1 MRVFGVLSVAGGR
14 FFYDRCTQHAAAIGY
29 RVLFSLAP
37 LAIVLVSIVGL
48 VLQDD
53 EVRAN
58 VVDAIVDLLPVS
70 ADGRQQVEDAVTA
83 VASPT
88 SFLGLVGL
96 VVFAWTA
103 SGMMASVRAGLENA
117 MNVERR
123 PAARSKLVDLL
134 LVMGAGVLVLGLVAI
149 TALLDFLRAGVRAVL
164 QWLEL
169 DGSLA
174 TTTLGFGVPV
184 LAMTIVVMLLYRFV
198 PARRLAFRDALA
210 GALVTGVLL
219 LGLSLASSLVINQA
233 LEASAIY
240 GSLATVFIF
249 LYTVYL
255 YACALLFGAEVA
267 RAWSEPPP
275 PPDPT
280 PLREKGKRA
289 ILGMFFREYRNPPTA
304 PPPVKPGHRD
314 AQAVDAAPV
323 AGAPAADDQQDP
335 ASACRPPGR

>member
-1 MRVFGVLSVAGGR
+1 
-14 FFYDRCTQHAAAIGY
+14 
-29 RVLFSLAP
+29 
-37 LAIVLVSIVGL
+37 
-48 VLQDD
+48 
-53 EVRAN
+53 
-58 VVDAIVDLLPVS
+58 
-70 ADGRQQVEDAVTA
+70 
-83 VASPT
+83 
-88 SFLGLVGL
+88 
-96 VVFAWTA
+96 
-103 SGMMASVRAGLENA
+103 
-117 MNVERR
+117 
-123 PAARSKLVDLL
+123 
-134 LVMGAGVLVLGLVAI
+134 
-149 TALLDFLRAGVRAVL
+149 
-164 QWLEL
+164 
-169 DGSLA
+169 
-174 TTTLGFGVPV
+174 
-184 LAMTIVVMLLYRFV
+184 MTVVVMLLYRFV
-198 PARRLAFRDALA
+198 PARRFAFRDALA
-210 GALVTGVLL
+210 GALVTGMLL

-255 YACALLFGAEVA
+255 YACALLLGAEVA

-323 AGAPAADDQQDP
+323 AGAPAADDEQDP